1 MSRSGGVVWL
11 KTVVLLAVAVAAAM
25 LTSVSCRSTVCHLIG
40 GKELWKPNHN
50 YTDWSLQQT
59 FYVGDWLHFVY
70 NKEMFTVLEVNETS
84 YENCSDEGII
94 FNFTGGFGSDVIKL
108 TQPKTYYFIA
118 NGGYCYNNDMKVAVN
133 VVESVYVYQPPM
145 MMMMYLLPLQVMCVL
160 LLLTRNRQ

>member
-11 KTVVLLAVAVAAAM
+11 KTVVLLVVAAAM

-40 GKELWKPNHN
+40 GKELWKPNQN

-84 YENCSDEGII
+84 YTNCSDEGLI
-94 FNFTGGFGSDVIKL
+94 FNVTGGFGSDVIKL
-108 TQPKTYYFIA
+108 TQPKTYYSTA
-118 NGGYCYNNDMKVAVN
+118 NGDYCYNNDMKVAVN
-133 VVESVYVYQPPM
+133 VVEIVYVYQPPPPM
-145 MMMMYLLPLQVMCVL
+145 LYLLPLQVMCVL